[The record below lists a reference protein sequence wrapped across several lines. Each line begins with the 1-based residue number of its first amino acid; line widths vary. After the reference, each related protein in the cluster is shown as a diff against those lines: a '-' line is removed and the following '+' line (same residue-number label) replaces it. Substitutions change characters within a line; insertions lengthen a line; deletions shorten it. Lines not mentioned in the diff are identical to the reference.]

1 MVLVINNAYFLA
13 IPHWKREFE
22 RWTEMNTVVY
32 HGTGQS
38 REVIRQYE
46 WYYPGEKKT
55 VPKFN
60 VLITT
65 YEIAMKE
72 SNLLTR
78 FKWQYL
84 AIDEA
89 HRLKNKVFTS
99 SSTPHFLIVQYLIN
113 YMLFNRT
120 LELPFD

>member
-1 MVLVINNAYFLA
+1 
-13 IPHWKREFE
+13 
-22 RWTEMNTVVY
+22 MNTVVY

-38 REVIRQYE
+38 REIIRQYE

-55 VPKFN
+55 VPKFT

-99 SSTPHFLIVQYLIN
+99 LCIPTICIELFLISLHCFNSIELSFDQCAAPV
-113 YMLFNRT
+113 LF
-120 LELPFD
+120 